1 MTGSHV
7 GVYNRREKKW
17 YFEPSILPEFVRSNK
32 ISELNCAEGVLFYG
46 GKVTEQKF
54 EDAFQKLESIVKKLE
69 DGNLS
74 LEESLKVFEEG
85 VRLSR
90 LCSKKL
96 DEAEKK
102 VEILL
107 KESNGRLVPKAF
119 ALEEEED

>member
-1 MTGSHV
+1 V
-7 GVYNRREKKW
+7 
-17 YFEPSILPEFVRSNK
+17 
-32 ISELNCAEGVLFYG
+32 A
-46 GKVTEQKF
+46 EQKF

-74 LEESLKVFEEG
+74 LEESLKAFEEG

-90 LCSKKL
+90 FCSKKL

-107 KESNGRLVPKAF
+107 KESDGRLVPKAF

>member
-1 MTGSHV
+1 M
-7 GVYNRREKKW
+7 
-17 YFEPSILPEFVRSNK
+17 
-32 ISELNCAEGVLFYG
+32 A
-46 GKVTEQKF
+46 EQKF
-54 EDAFQKLESIVKKLE
+54 EDAFQKLEAIVKKLE

-74 LEESLKVFEEG
+74 LEESLKAFEEG

-107 KESNGRLVPKAF
+107 KDNEGHLVSKPF
-119 ALEEEED
+119 SLEEEEE

>member
-1 MTGSHV
+1 M
-7 GVYNRREKKW
+7 
-17 YFEPSILPEFVRSNK
+17 
-32 ISELNCAEGVLFYG
+32 A
-46 GKVTEQKF
+46 EQKF
-54 EDAFQKLESIVKKLE
+54 EEAFQKLEAIVKKLE

-74 LEESLKVFEEG
+74 LEESLKAFEEG

-107 KESNGRLVPKAF
+107 KDNEGRLVSKPF
-119 ALEEEED
+119 SLEEEED

>member
-1 MTGSHV
+1 V
-7 GVYNRREKKW
+7 
-17 YFEPSILPEFVRSNK
+17 
-32 ISELNCAEGVLFYG
+32 A
-46 GKVTEQKF
+46 EQKF

-74 LEESLKVFEEG
+74 LEESLKAFEEG

-90 LCSKKL
+90 FCSKKL

-107 KESNGRLVPKAF
+107 KESDGRLVPKSF
-119 ALEEEED
+119 ALTEEEE